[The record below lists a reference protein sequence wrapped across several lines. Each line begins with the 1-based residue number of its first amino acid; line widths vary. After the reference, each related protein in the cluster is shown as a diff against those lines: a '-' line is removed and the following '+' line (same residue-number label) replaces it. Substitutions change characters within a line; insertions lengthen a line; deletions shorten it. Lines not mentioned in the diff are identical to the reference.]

1 MSSEIW
7 KVSRI
12 PAKKLLPSS
21 ISSISK
27 NKNVSNYSLLGRAEP
42 ARDFPG
48 EEKRKIRLFPKGND
62 IDRLFILRK

>member
-1 MSSEIW
+1 MSFEIW

-12 PAKKLLPSS
+12 PANKLLPSS

-48 EEKRKIRLFPKGND
+48 EEKRKIRLSKGND